1 MVARLFLSVA
11 LALTLTSCAS
21 LRKDHVTFLPPSVDC
36 AAFDPPKVAAPTD
49 PALTDKDVAVWQL
62 HAWHWQAV
70 AEHLLGQRVETA
82 KCLARL
88 REVGIIK

>member
-1 MVARLFLSVA
+1 MIARLSLMCV

-21 LRKDHVTFLPPSVDC
+21 LRKDRVVFAAPSVDC
-36 AAFDPPKVAAPTD
+36 AAFDPPRVAAPSD

-62 HAWHWQAV
+62 TAWSWQAL
-70 AEHLLGQRVETA
+70 ALHILDQRVETA